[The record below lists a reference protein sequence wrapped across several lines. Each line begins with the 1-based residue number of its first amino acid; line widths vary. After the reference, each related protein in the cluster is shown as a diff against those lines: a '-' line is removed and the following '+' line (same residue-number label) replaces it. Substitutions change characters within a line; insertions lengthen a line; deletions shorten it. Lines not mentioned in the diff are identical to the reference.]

1 MLEKHNFY
9 FCLWEL
15 KIDKIKGLVL
25 ILEIIMNLSNDSFV
39 FIIINRNILILVGLL
54 KTGLCMIF
62 KIIVES
68 VTIVDSYMY
77 FIKIII

>member
-1 MLEKHNFY
+1 
-9 FCLWEL
+9 
-15 KIDKIKGLVL
+15 
-25 ILEIIMNLSNDSFV
+25 MNLSNDSFV